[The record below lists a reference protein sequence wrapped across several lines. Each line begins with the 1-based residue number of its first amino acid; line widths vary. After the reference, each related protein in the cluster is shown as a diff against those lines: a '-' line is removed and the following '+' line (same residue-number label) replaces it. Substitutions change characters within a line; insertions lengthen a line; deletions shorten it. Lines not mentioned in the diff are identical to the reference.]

1 MELIIGLAVGLAV
14 GGISCWLVQG
24 YRSKARVARL
34 EGRLEQAATTNDLM
48 EVAKRQMNETFQVAA
63 GQALRNNNELFMN
76 VARESLGKTLETA
89 RGEFGRRHEQFQSL
103 VKPLSES
110 YEKLAPQIES
120 LMQQNQ
126 TLTAETGRLSNAL
139 TNNRQI
145 GSWGEV
151 QLRRVVELAGM
162 TEHCDF
168 VEQSTVSPSGD
179 RPDLMVK
186 LPEKRTVIVDAKAST
201 AAYMEAQQTDDEA
214 AGADALSRHAG
225 ALRTQV
231 DALAGKNYGT
241 KVDGALDFVVMFV
254 PGDQFLAAALR
265 ANPNLVEYAMGKRV
279 AIATPASLISLLWAV
294 ANGWQRYRIAEN
306 AEAIREAGEEL
317 HRRMQS
323 FIDRYQR
330 VGKELESAVKAYNQS
345 IGSFDSRVVP
355 QGRRFTQLV
364 INDEDSFNPPDT
376 IEQAVSE
383 SRYTGTLAASEE
395 FGDQP
400 EAKYPHLPTSEPQ

>member
-14 GGISCWLVQG
+14 GGVTCWFVQG
-24 YRSKARVARL
+24 YRSKARMARL
-34 EGRLEQAATTNDLM
+34 EGRLEQAATTNDIM
-48 EVAKRQMNETFQVAA
+48 ETAKRQMNETFQVAA

-76 VARESLGKTLETA
+76 VAKESLGRTLETA
-89 RGEFGRRHEQFQSL
+89 KGEFGRRHEQFQSL

-186 LPEKRTVIVDAKAST
+186 LPERRTVVVDAKAST

-214 AGADALSRHAG
+214 AGADALNRHAG

-231 DALAGKNYGT
+231 DALAGKNYGA

-323 FIDRYQR
+323 FIERYQR
-330 VGKELESAVKAYNQS
+330 VGKELESAVKAYNLS

-376 IEQAVSE
+376 IDQAVSE
-383 SRYTGTLAASEE
+383 SRYTGTLLSPEDQC
-395 FGDQP
+395 DQP
-400 EAKYPHLPTSEPQ
+400 EARDPHLPTSEAQ

>member
-14 GGISCWLVQG
+14 GGVACWFVQG
-24 YRSKARVARL
+24 YRSKARMARL
-34 EGRLEQAATTNDLM
+34 EGRLEQAATTNDIM
-48 EVAKRQMNETFQVAA
+48 ETAKRQMNETFQVAA

-76 VARESLGKTLETA
+76 VAKESLGRTLETA

-103 VKPLSES
+103 VKPLSER

-186 LPEKRTVIVDAKAST
+186 LPERRTVVVDAKAST

-214 AGADALSRHAG
+214 AGADALNRHAG

-231 DALAGKNYGT
+231 DALAGKNYGA

-323 FIDRYQR
+323 FIERYQR
-330 VGKELESAVKAYNQS
+330 VGKELESAVKAYNLS

-376 IEQAVSE
+376 IDQAVSE
-383 SRYTGTLAASEE
+383 SRYTGTLPSPEDQC
-395 FGDQP
+395 DQP
-400 EAKYPHLPTSEPQ
+400 EARDPHLPTSEAQ

>member
-1 MELIIGLAVGLAV
+1 MELIVGLAAGLAV
-14 GGISCWLVQG
+14 GGISCWLIQG
-24 YRSKARVARL
+24 YRSRARMARL
-34 EGRLEQAATTNDLM
+34 EGRLDQAATTSELM
-48 EVAKRQMNETFQVAA
+48 ETAKKQMNDTFQVAA
-63 GQALRNNNELFMN
+63 GQALKNNNELFMN
-76 VARESLGKTLETA
+76 VARENLGKAIETA
-89 RGEFGRRHEQFQSL
+89 RGEFSRRHEQFQSL

-110 YEKLAPQIES
+110 YDKLAPQIES

-126 TLTAETGRLSNAL
+126 TLAAETGRLSNAL

-201 AAYMEAQQTDDEA
+201 AAYMEAQQTDDET
-214 AGADALSRHAG
+214 AGVDALNRHAG

-231 DALAGKNYGT
+231 DALAGKNYGA

-306 AEAIREAGEEL
+306 AEAIRENGEEL
-317 HRRMQS
+317 FRRMQS

-330 VGKELESAVKAYNQS
+330 VGRELESAVKAYNLS

-355 QGRRFTQLV
+355 QGRRFTQLA
-364 INDEDSFNPPDT
+364 IGDEASFNPPAT

-383 SRYTGTLAASEE
+383 SRYTGTLSNPDDPGE
-395 FGDQP
+395 QP
-400 EAKYPHLPTSEPQ
+400 EDGIPHLPTSEAQ